1 MLLLLLQ
8 QEGLLVLITTSRAS
22 AKPALSRSIGSL
34 AAESPAEISQ
44 LQIRQPSALA
54 RQGSKSQIC
63 AALLGLCETAK
74 QGQGARRKAQPAT
87 AYSLQPA
94 ASQDS
99 ALPGASAGLNAF

>member
-44 LQIRQPSALA
+44 LQI